1 MERDEVMIGDG
12 TKERYCTY
20 APRADTVHRGHDFIF
35 FVTVVIITGRRVCR
49 RKSWGK

>member
-12 TKERYCTY
+12 TKARYCTY

-35 FVTVVIITGRRVCR
+35 FMTVVIITGRRVCR